1 MKDLVIVPLNDTP
14 AIRAGLAALLVNVV
28 DHGGSVHFMAPLAQ
42 AEAQA
47 FWDGALASMARG
59 ERLMFGAFDGN
70 LLVGTVTV
78 ILQSPPN
85 APYRGEIAKMMTL
98 SSHRRRGVAR
108 ALLRL
113 AERESLKR
121 GKTLLMLDTAAEGG
135 SSALYEAEGFILCG
149 TVPDYAY
156 EPHGGYCAASFYY
169 KWIDT
174 GSSR

>member
-1 MKDLVIVPLNDTP
+1 MQDLVITPLSDTP
-14 AIRAGLAALLVNVV
+14 GIRAGLAALLVDVV
-28 DHGGSVHFMAPLAQ
+28 DHGGAVHFMAPLSLG
-42 AEAQA
+42 EAQA

-59 ERLMFGAFDGN
+59 ERLIFGAFDRD

-85 APYRGEIAKMMTL
+85 ARYRGEIAKMMTL

-113 AERESLKR
+113 AERESLKH
-121 GKTLLMLDTAAEGG
+121 GKTLLLLDTATEGG

-156 EPHGGYCAASFYY
+156 WPHGGYCGTSFYY
-169 KWIDT
+169 KQIKPD
-174 GSSR
+174 S